1 MLTLLVLFLF
11 ALVYGMPGIRS
22 EEGPSF
28 FDASILKIDEA
39 KHLGNY
45 VADVPFI
52 DEQGKSH
59 KLREFI
65 KGKPTAL
72 ILAYYTCD
80 SACPLVVRGTLRAS
94 RSINRDYRVLVL
106 SFDRYDTLESLKAFR
121 SKIGDVPPNWTFGIM
136 KEEYIKRL
144 TSSIGFRFFYSHRDR
159 VFVHPN
165 VVTFLSPKGEI
176 VRYIYGISPKE
187 RDMSLALAEANDS
200 KVTKNSLVDL
210 AFLACYRY
218 DPKTGTYRTNP
229 TIFFGLVGFGLVSLT
244 LAYAFLKP
252 KKGVKT

>member
-1 MLTLLVLFLF
+1 MLIFTILFLF
-11 ALVYGMPGIRS
+11 FLAYGMPGLRG
-22 EEGPSF
+22 EESPSF
-28 FDASILKIDEA
+28 FDASILKIDES
-39 KHLGNY
+39 KYLGTY
-45 VADVPFI
+45 IPDVPFT
-52 DEQGKSH
+52 DEYGKSH
-59 KLREFI
+59 KLRGFI

-80 SACPLVVRGTLRAS
+80 SACPLVVRGALRAS
-94 RSINRDYRVLVL
+94 KGINRDFRVLVL
-106 SFDRYDTLESLKAFR
+106 SFDKYDTLDSLKAFK
-121 SKIGDVPPNWTFGIM
+121 SKLWDVPSNWTFGIM
-136 KEEYIKRL
+136 KEEDIKRL

-165 VVTFLSPKGEI
+165 VVTFLSPEGEV
-176 VRYIYGISPKE
+176 VRYLYGISPKE
-187 RDMSLALAEANDS
+187 RDMSLAFAEANDS

-218 DPKTGTYRTNP
+218 DPNTGRYRTNP
-229 TIFFGLVGFGLVSLT
+229 TVFFGLVGFGLVSLT